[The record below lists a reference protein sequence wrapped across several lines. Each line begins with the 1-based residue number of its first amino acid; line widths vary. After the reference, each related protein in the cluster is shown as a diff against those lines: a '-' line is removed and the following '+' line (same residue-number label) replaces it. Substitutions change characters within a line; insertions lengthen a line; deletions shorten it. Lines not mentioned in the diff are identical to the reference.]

1 MNAAELHSFLLDA
14 FRRLEQEQNHRPW
27 SPRHPLRQRAVEA
40 FQQLGFPTTRH
51 EDWKY
56 TSLAPVLRYPYRI
69 ELPPAPDPAELRTQL
84 LSLQGM
90 PPVQLWL
97 LNGRAYP
104 EQLPRQ
110 VHCSSFQTAGDSV
123 PTGHIVP
130 VDSETF
136 PALNAAFA
144 PDVIALRWKE
154 DAPELLHIAVV
165 AISRGEPQMSHP
177 RLSLAVEP
185 QRHAQLLLSLHAT
198 GDAPCLTNL
207 VAEVA
212 LAEGAHLDLVLWE
225 VDPAETFAITTLG
238 LELARAARLRVWTL
252 ALGGALLRNNLYI
265 RLVGPGADAQLFGA
279 TMVAGHQV
287 IDHRTLVEHRVEQCT
302 SNQLY
307 KSVAE
312 EEGTVTFTGRIHV
325 YPGAQKTN
333 AYQSHRALLLS
344 PKATVNARPQLEIYA
359 DDVRCTH
366 GATTGAL
373 DAEALFYLRSRG
385 IPESRA
391 RALLLHAFVQEA
403 FQQLPEERLRQC
415 SDELIAERAHL
426 PAESLS

>member
-1 MNAAELHSFLLDA
+1 MNAAELQSSLVA
-14 FRRLEQEQNHRPW
+14 SFRRLEQEQNHRPW
-27 SPRHPLRQRAVEA
+27 SPHHPLRRRALEA

-56 TSLAPVLRYPYRI
+56 TSLAPVLRYPYRV
-69 ELPPAPDPAELRTQL
+69 ELPPLPEPAALGAQL
-84 LSLQGM
+84 PALHGM

-97 LNGRAYP
+97 LNGLAHP
-104 EQLPRQ
+104 EQLPAQ
-110 VHCSSFQTAGDSV
+110 VRFASFQTAGDSV
-123 PTGHIVP
+123 PVGHILP

-136 PALNAAFA
+136 VALNTAFA
-144 PDVIALRWKE
+144 PDVAALSCRG
-154 DAPELLHIAVV
+154 DVPELCHVAVV
-165 AISRGEPQMSHP
+165 TAPHGEPQLAHP
-177 RLSLAVEP
+177 RLSITVEP
-185 QRHAQLLLSLHAT
+185 HARAHLLVGFHTA
-198 GDAPCLTNL
+198 GQAPCLTNF
-207 VAEVA
+207 VAEVS
-212 LAEGAHLDLVLWE
+212 LAEHAQLDLVLWQT
-225 VDPAETFAITTLG
+225 DPHDTFLITTIG
-238 LELARAARLRVWTL
+238 VELARSARLRVWTV

-279 TMVAGHQV
+279 TMVTGRQV

-312 EEGTVTFTGRIHV
+312 QEGTVTFTGRIHV

-373 DAEALFYLRSRG
+373 DEDALFYLRSRG

-391 RALLLHAFVQEA
+391 RALLLHAFVHEA
-403 FQQLPEERLRQC
+403 LELLPEEQLRQRA
-415 SDELIAERAHL
+415 DELIAERAHL